1 MATRELRQTV
11 LDTFAVF
18 KFSIIRV
25 LKKVS
30 FLGDGFADH
39 PC

>member
-18 KFSIIRV
+18 KFSIIQ
-25 LKKVS
+25 VS